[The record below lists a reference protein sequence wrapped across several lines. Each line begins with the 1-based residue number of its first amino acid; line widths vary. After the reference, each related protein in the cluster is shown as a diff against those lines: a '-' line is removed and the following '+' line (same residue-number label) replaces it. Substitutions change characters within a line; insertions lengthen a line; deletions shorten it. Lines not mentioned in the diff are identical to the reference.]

1 MINKIDIVSRR
12 LEQLNEY
19 RQEAL
24 MSLEMNYGLPEV
36 IQENIDDVTRYL
48 NDLNNK
54 IKAIEEEYERVT
66 S

>member
-48 NDLNNK
+48 NNLNNK
-54 IKAIEEEYERVT
+54 IKALEEEYERVA